1 MRVYLKPQAKTC
13 SRPGFTLVE
22 LLVVI
27 TIIGIL
33 VSMLLPAVQAAR
45 EAARRNS
52 CTNNM
57 KQIGLAILNF
67 EAANKKLPTGGE
79 GTFCGKD
86 ASNATVKST
95 GLATQSMF
103 TYLLPYIEKTDV
115 YSAMDLTKSPRDTTA
130 GTLPTG
136 VTCTIGGTTCGGNV
150 WAATQNINT
159 YVCPSNPFAA
169 PQTRDPVGFGGLDYF
184 ATVYTD
190 IDPTLGCRTA
200 TAANRAEGGLTV
212 DFSKVA
218 ATAAGKA
225 SAASTLKTS
234 VAMSAVADGTSNTFA
249 VIEDA
254 GRVSP
259 SSYASGLA
267 PYFTASR
274 YTDSLAGTA
283 GAVLLA
289 DDLTGSGNAD
299 PAVSPVTA
307 QTNHAVWRWCDP
319 DASGSGISGPFG
331 PAAENTA
338 TAYNGKYINQNA
350 FPIGGAGTVGA
361 NGTTACTWNAN
372 NCGANDEPFSFHTGG
387 CNVVLLDG
395 SVRFLSDTLDGVTLR
410 RLVTRSEGIPAGDF

>member
-1 MRVYLKPQAKTC
+1 MRVSFKRLMKTNG
-13 SRPGFTLVE
+13 RRGFTLVE

-86 ASNATVKST
+86 ASGNAVKST
-95 GLATQSMF
+95 GLATQSLF

-130 GTLPTG
+130 GTLPSG
-136 VTCTIGGTTCGGNV
+136 VTCTINGTTCSGNV
-150 WAATQNINT
+150 WAATQNIAT

-200 TAANRAEGGLTV
+200 TAANRAEGALTV

-218 ATAAGKA
+218 PTAAGKA
-225 SAASTLKTS
+225 SGDSNLKTG
-234 VAMSAVADGTSNTFA
+234 VALSAVADGTSNTFA

-259 SSYASGLA
+259 AAHASGLA

-274 YTDSLAGTA
+274 YADSLAATA
-283 GAVLLA
+283 TLLA

-299 PAVSPVTA
+299 PATSPVTA

-372 NCGANDEPFSFHTGG
+372 NCGVNDEPFSFHTGG
-387 CNVVLLDG
+387 CNVVMLDG
-395 SVRFLSDTLDGVTLR
+395 SVRFLSDTLDGATLR